1 VEGVVNPIL
10 TRAYEASSAEPPPPE
25 EGDAD
30 ESKE

>member
-10 TRAYEASSAEPPPPE
+10 TRAYEASSAEPPPE